1 MTMSLGDWLRN
12 GWLGAHKTS
21 PKEIFDLLGLADRD
35 LRECQAGGLGP
46 DWRLA
51 IAYNSALQS
60 ATAALAAAGYR
71 AARDGHHYRVI
82 QSLAFTI
89 GADVDL
95 IAKLDAFR
103 KKRNISDY
111 ELSGSVSDQEA
122 QEMLAIAT
130 ALRKVV
136 GGWLKENYPEFVS
149 NVFPARPR
157 PRSRRGPR

>member
-1 MTMSLGDWLRN
+1 MSLDDWLRN
-12 GWLGAHKTS
+12 GWLVAHKTS
-21 PKEIFDLLGLADRD
+21 SEEIADLLALAERD
-35 LRECQAGGLGP
+35 LSECQAVGLSP

-71 AARDGHHYRVI
+71 AVRDGHHYRII

-89 GADVDL
+89 GADADL

-111 ELSGSVSDQEA
+111 ERSGSVSTQEA
-122 QEMLAIAT
+122 REIFGLARSLKVAVEVW
-130 ALRKVV
+130 LRESHPRL
-136 GGWLKENYPEFVS
+136 LK
-149 NVFPARPR
+149 R
-157 PRSRRGPR
+157 

>member
-1 MTMSLGDWLRN
+1 MSLNDWLRN
-12 GWLGAHKTS
+12 GWLVEHKTS
-21 PKEIFDLLGLADRD
+21 RQEIAELLALAERD
-35 LRECQAGGLGP
+35 LRECQAVGLSP

-71 AARDGHHYRVI
+71 AGRDGHHYRII

-89 GADVDL
+89 GAEANL

-111 ELSGSVSDQEA
+111 ERSGSVSMQEA
-122 QEMLAIAT
+122 WEMFILAKS
-130 ALRKVV
+130 LRKTV
-136 GGWLKENYPEFVS
+136 GGWLKEGHPDLLK
-149 NVFPARPR
+149 R
-157 PRSRRGPR
+157 

>member
-1 MTMSLGDWLRN
+1 MSLSDWLRT
-12 GWLGAHKTS
+12 GRLGAHRSS
-21 PKEIFDLLGLADRD
+21 PAEIRELLGLADRD
-35 LRECQAGGLGP
+35 LRECQAAGLSA

-89 GADVDL
+89 GADEDL

-111 ELSGSVSDQEA
+111 ERSGSISNREA
-122 QEMLAIAT
+122 QEIFVIAK
-130 ALRKVV
+130 ALRKAA
-136 GGWLKENYPEFVS
+136 GEWFKQIYPGFFSGVW
-149 NVFPARPR
+149 PARPR
-157 PRSRRGPR
+157 ASSRRGPR